1 MSCAAIAGL
10 CGLGLKPRA
19 TLELPTSQRR
29 LDRIFAILRQCR
41 YSLHD
46 LSRVELSGDVPRFNM
61 PFELGLAVAMRRRG
75 RHDWWVLESRA
86 YRLQRSLSDLNGTD
100 PLVHGGRPRRLIQ
113 ILENTF
119 ARPSLPDIPLI
130 AIRSM
135 VEDEAIAHAA
145 GGASACWVPSRIRS
159 PSARSSI
166 TSLRPPNA
174 PTARRLSAHESRRLS
189 RPRPDR
195 PPTGGPWSPSVRRGV
210 SGRPRVS
217 PDCLTR
223 ALSLDRPVVR
233 AVRGAKDEL
242 YVGAKD
248 EPERAPRTVA
258 HREGMF
264 RREGLCPAYAP
275 IPMVGA

>member
-1 MSCAAIAGL
+1 MFCAAIAGL

-135 VEDEAIAHAA
+135 VEDEAIAMRKRYGSVYTAGAFRTLVSAA
-145 GGASACWVPSRIRS
+145 SGLAAELGQK
-159 PSARSSI
+159 
-166 TSLRPPNA
+166 
-174 PTARRLSAHESRRLS
+174 ARRRR
-189 RPRPDR
+189 
-195 PPTGGPWSPSVRRGV
+195 
-210 SGRPRVS
+210 
-217 PDCLTR
+217 
-223 ALSLDRPVVR
+223 
-233 AVRGAKDEL
+233 
-242 YVGAKD
+242 
-248 EPERAPRTVA
+248 
-258 HREGMF
+258 
-264 RREGLCPAYAP
+264 
-275 IPMVGA
+275 